1 MVADAVDGFDI
12 GISLRLDLPT
22 DAADG
27 GGQGV
32 LVHKFLVHIPQTFQE
47 PLPGQHLAGIFAEQ
61 VQHLILHGGEGNW
74 LSVQGGGLLREVQ
87 EQPAVVVEIL
97 CRSVVLQHGEHGAD
111 LPLQGLDGEG
121 LGDIVHRPRLIAP
134 ELVALLVVGGE
145 EDHHRVG
152 VLRLNQLAQVIAAAV
167 RQIDVQQ
174 HQIIFRP
181 GQQIGGGFGVQGRR
195 DLPAVGTQVIG

>member
-1 MVADAVDGFDI
+1 M
-12 GISLRLDLPT
+12 
-22 DAADG
+22 
-27 GGQGV
+27 

-97 CRSVVLQHGEHGAD
+97 CRSVVLQHGEHGTD
-111 LPLQGLDGEG
+111 LPLQGPNGEG
-121 LGDIVHRPRLIAP
+121 FGDVVHRSRLIAS
-134 ELVALLVVGGE
+134 ELIALLVVGGE
-145 EDHHRVG
+145 EDHHRVR
-152 VLRLNQLAQVIAAAV
+152 VLRLNQPAQVIAVPV

-174 HQIIFRP
+174 HQ
-181 GQQIGGGFGVQGRR
+181 V
-195 DLPAVGTQVIG
+195 V